1 MSPGLH
7 GEPLPPLFHLEKPP
21 QASPACTCW
30 RSSARFCYCARKRAS
45 PCRRSAGRRLRFPR
59 AAAATAARG
68 FIGTYLIHR
77 DVFHW
82 DESGGPKG
90 DLRPGVAA
98 QEWAVG

>member
-1 MSPGLH
+1 MGCHRCSRRRRRAARGSKMSQGLH
-7 GEPLPPLFHLEKPP
+7 NEPLSTPVPMENQP

-68 FIGTYLIHR
+68 FVGMYLIHKDGR
-77 DVFHW
+77 I
-82 DESGGPKG
+82 
-90 DLRPGVAA
+90 L
-98 QEWAVG
+98 